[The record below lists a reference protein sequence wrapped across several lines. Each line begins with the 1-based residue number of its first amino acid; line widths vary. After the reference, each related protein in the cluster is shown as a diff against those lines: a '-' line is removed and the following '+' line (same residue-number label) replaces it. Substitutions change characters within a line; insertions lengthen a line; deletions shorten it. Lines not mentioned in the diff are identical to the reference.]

1 MGHFS
6 FRSIKTLLRYVDWI
20 ALNIIHLE
28 TLNLMR
34 GSALA
39 SPLDYCSQIIGSNII
54 WIICANAAGIYFS
67 NKAADAKPIL
77 LRLGIA
83 YFMMIGAETVSW
95 YTGHVYS
102 MPNFLLFDITGFGLY
117 LSLSRLIILGLDLTV
132 ARNGSFRQK
141 IAIIGGNKFS
151 AHLARELK
159 KHNSAYQVMG
169 FFDDKAFSPAA
180 SGEMINLGRIADSIK
195 YAMDNGITE
204 IYSTILPEKNAQLR
218 ALAKEAE
225 KKFIRFRFVPDLSQY
240 VDDNAQVNFIAETP
254 VVTLRSE
261 PLSSASGQLMK
272 RLFDILLS
280 SFVIVFILSWLVP
293 ILGLLIKLDSRG
305 PVFFRQVRTGERNK
319 PFMCLKFRS
328 LKVNNDADSRQVT
341 RNDDR
346 FTRLGKFLRKS
357 NIDELPQFI
366 NVFMGQMSVV
376 GSRPHMLKHT
386 EDYSKLYDNY
396 MLRHFMKPGL
406 TGWAQVNGF
415 RGEIKQPEQLVKRVE
430 HDIWYMENWNIWL
443 DLRIVGLTFT
453 SMLRGDKNAF

>member
-6 FRSIKTLLRYVDWI
+6 SKSIKMFLRYADWI

-28 TLNLMR
+28 TLSLMR
-34 GSALA
+34 GNAVA
-39 SPLDYCSQIIGSNII
+39 SSIDYCSNIVISNIV
-54 WIICANAAGIYFS
+54 WIFCANIAGIYFS
-67 NKAADAKPIL
+67 NKIADAKPIL
-77 LRLGIA
+77 MRLGFA
-83 YFMMIGAETVSW
+83 YFMLIGFETVSW
-95 YTGHVYS
+95 YTTHVYS
-102 MPNFLLFDITGFGLY
+102 LPNLIIFDIAGFGLY
-117 LSLSRLIILGLDLTV
+117 LSLSRLIVLGLDMTV
-132 ARNGSFRQK
+132 ARNGAFRQK
-141 IAIIGGNKFS
+141 IAIIGGNKF
-151 AHLARELK
+151 AIQLGKELK
-159 KHNSAYQVMG
+159 KHNSGYQIVG
-169 FFDDKAFSPAA
+169 FFDDKKSLPAA
-180 SGEMINLGRIADSIK
+180 GDEMVNLGKIADSIRFA
-195 YAMDNGITE
+195 YENGITE

-225 KKFIRFRFVPDLSQY
+225 KKFIRFRFVPDFSEY
-240 VDDNAQVNFIAETP
+240 VDDNAQLNFISETP

-261 PLSSASGQLMK
+261 PLASASGQLVK

-293 ILGLLIKLDSRG
+293 ILGLLIKLDSKG
-305 PVFFRQVRTGERNK
+305 PIFFRQIRTGERNK

-328 LKVNNDADSRQVT
+328 LKVNAEADSKQVT
-341 RNDDR
+341 RNDSR

-357 NIDELPQFI
+357 NLDELPQFI

-386 EDYSKLYDNY
+386 EDYSQLYDNY

-415 RGEIKQPEQLVKRVE
+415 RGEIKQTEQLVKRVE